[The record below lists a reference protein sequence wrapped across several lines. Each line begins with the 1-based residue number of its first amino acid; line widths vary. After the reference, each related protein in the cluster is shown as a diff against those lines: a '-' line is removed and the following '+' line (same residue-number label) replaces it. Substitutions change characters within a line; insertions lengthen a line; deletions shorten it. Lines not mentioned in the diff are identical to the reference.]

1 MSEITC
7 VRRCAPRRGL
17 WNTSGMRWEIV
28 ALHSW
33 PWAQNI
39 NFSQR
44 DQLRPTRR
52 PSQQHYLGL
61 ARELPSE
68 GGQTFSRARPAMP
81 LMHGGLTRWAYVQ
94 LQPVSTCW
102 PTSQRVIR
110 PGQTDWTPPRASP
123 LLGPRAACLAP
134 SFRSALI
141 FRYCALCMLPVSS
154 CPFLDRRGMPAQAA
168 SWGRPRR
175 SWCLS
180 ADSSSAA
187 KMNMEIRYRF
197 VTRPCWLSLA
207 VPDKDAR
214 GTA

>member
-52 PSQQHYLGL
+52 PSQQHYLSL

-81 LMHGGLTRWAYVQ
+81 SMHGGLTRWAYVQ

-110 PGQTDWTPPRASP
+110 PGQIDWTPPRASP

-134 SFRSALI
+134 SFRSALS
-141 FRYCALCMLPVSS
+141 AHLPVL
-154 CPFLDRRGMPAQAA
+154 CTVYAA
-168 SWGRPRR
+168 RLILPVPG
-175 SWCLS
+175 S
-180 ADSSSAA
+180 ARNASPGCQLGAS
-187 KMNMEIRYRF
+187 RTL
-197 VTRPCWLSLA
+197 V
-207 VPDKDAR
+207 VPISR
-214 GTA
+214 L